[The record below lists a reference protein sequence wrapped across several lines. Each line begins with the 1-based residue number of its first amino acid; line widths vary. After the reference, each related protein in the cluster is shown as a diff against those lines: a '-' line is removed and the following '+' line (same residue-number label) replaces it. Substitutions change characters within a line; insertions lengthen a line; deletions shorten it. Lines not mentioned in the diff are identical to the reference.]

1 MYRIYYAEK
10 DATLY
15 EKFPEQN
22 TGIDQILEISKIASG
37 SQLNGIVQGNTTN
50 SRILID
56 FGTEIT
62 SLSQSIVD
70 GEIPALNKN
79 NVKSGS
85 VFLNLRAANA
95 SDLLQ
100 TYSIFAFPV
109 SESWT
114 NGGGNYSDTPI
125 QTFGCSWYYRDSKDE
140 ATEWATGSAESVTDG
155 VGATETEGGGTY
167 TTTVQASQ
175 TFTNESPDIRMD
187 VTDIV
192 KGWVEGDRPNHGF
205 ILKRRRT
212 DEISGAIQGTLQF
225 FSRETHT
232 IYVPRLEV
240 CFDDSAI
247 GSSDNVI
254 TSNLY
259 VPYIKNI
266 KSKYTRDEIARFQIG
281 VRPEFP
287 AKTFQTSSFFFTDN
301 QLPVSSSYEIYD
313 AETEEILMK
322 DEKLFGNSKTK
333 ISTNVADGSFFDIRM
348 DSFFPERYYRI
359 RLKCRRSN
367 DTQVFSDFYFRV
379 VR

>member
-1 MYRIYYAEK
+1 MYRIYYSEK

-15 EKFPEQN
+15 EKYPEQN

-37 SQLNGIVQGNTTN
+37 SQLGGIVQGNTTN

-70 GEIPALNKN
+70 GEIPTLNKN
-79 NVKSGS
+79 HVKSGS
-85 VFLNLRAANA
+85 VFLSLRAANA
-95 SDLLQ
+95 TDLLQ
-100 TYSIFAFPV
+100 NYTIFAFPV

-114 NGGGNYSDTPI
+114 NGGGNYSDTPV

-140 ATEWATGSAESVTDG
+140 GTEWNTGSAASVTNG

-167 TTTVQASQ
+167 DTTVQASQ

-192 KGWVEGDRPNHGF
+192 KDWVEGVRPNHGF
-205 ILKRRRT
+205 ILKRRQA

-240 CFDDSAI
+240 CFDDSS
-247 GSSDNVI
+247 GGPSNPI

-287 AKTFQTSSFFFTDN
+287 AKTYQTSSFYFTDN
-301 QLPVSSSYEIYD
+301 HLPPSSSYEIYD

-322 DEKLFGNSKTK
+322 DEKIFGNSKTK
-333 ISTNVADGSFFDIRM
+333 ISNSTSLGSFFDVRM

-359 RLKCRRSN
+359 RLKCRRTS

>member
-1 MYRIYYAEK
+1 MYRIYYSEK

-15 EKFPEQN
+15 EKYPEQN
-22 TGIDQILEISKIASG
+22 TGIDQILEISKVASG
-37 SQLNGIVQGNTTN
+37 SQLNGIIQGNTTN
-50 SRILID
+50 SRILLD

-70 GEIPALNKN
+70 GEIPNLHTDN
-79 NVKSGS
+79 NKSGS

-100 TYSIFAFPV
+100 TYTIFAHPV

-114 NGGGNYSDTPI
+114 NGGGNFSDTPA

-140 ATEWATGSAESVTDG
+140 GTEWNTGSADSVTDG

-167 TTTVQASQ
+167 LTTPLASQ

-187 VTDIV
+187 VTDLV
-192 KGWVEGDRPNHGF
+192 KDWVEGVRPNHGF
-205 ILKRRRT
+205 MLKRRAS
-212 DEISGAIQGTLQF
+212 DELSGAIQGTLQF

-240 CFDDSAI
+240 CFDDSTGQPA
-247 GSSDNVI
+247 NPI

-287 AKTFQTSSFFFTDN
+287 TKTFQTSSFFFTDN
-301 QLPVSSSYEIYD
+301 NLPASSSYEIYD

-322 DEKLFGNSKTK
+322 DEKIFGNSKTK
-333 ISTNVADGSFFDIRM
+333 ISNSNALGSFFNVRM

-359 RLKCRRSN
+359 RLKCRRTN